1 MHHIAVQCL
10 VVVAFIVINSSRQTD
25 RTGQVVMSLNDQKKI
40 VYRREYVELYNELL
54 IRGMSVDITKLKH
67 GEK

>member
-1 MHHIAVQCL
+1 
-10 VVVAFIVINSSRQTD
+10 
-25 RTGQVVMSLNDQKKI
+25 MSLNDQKKI